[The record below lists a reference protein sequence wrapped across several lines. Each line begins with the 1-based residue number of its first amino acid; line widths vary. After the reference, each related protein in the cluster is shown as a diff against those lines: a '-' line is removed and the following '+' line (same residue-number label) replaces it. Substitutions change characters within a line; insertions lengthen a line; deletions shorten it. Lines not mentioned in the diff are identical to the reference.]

1 MSPTEMKPE
10 NAGAAIPAAAPARP
24 FQVVAPA
31 AADDV
36 MREQLEF
43 LIEHMATGYCGCS
56 FCNRYLRARFVL
68 LDLFED
74 AA

>member
-10 NAGAAIPAAAPARP
+10 NAAAAIPAAPPARP
-24 FQVVAPA
+24 FVVVAPA
-31 AADDV
+31 AAGDV

-56 FCNRYLRARFVL
+56 LCNRYLRARFVL